1 MTINIK
7 GSGLDLTPAIKQFVE
22 EKIGGL
28 AKFLE
33 KFNPDGLIVNVII
46 ARTTNHHRHGDVY
59 QIELNVDLPGKHLAA
74 KAEGDDVRTAI
85 GDARDKLKSEI
96 LSHKDKL
103 DSHRQ

>member
-59 QIELNVDLPGKHLAA
+59 QIEININLPGKPLIAKSEGEDVRVA
-74 KAEGDDVRTAI
+74 ISDVRDKIKAEIMKHKGKTAQN
-85 GDARDKLKSEI
+85 R
-96 LSHKDKL
+96 
-103 DSHRQ
+103 